1 MVLRGPGSVSTLP
14 FVLLES
20 APAPAVT
27 FEPDSL
33 SLLLDRLDV
42 LRDLALE
49 TRRDLDLL
57 RRESAQILIDL
68 GAVALR
74 ADNPSEPEQPASST
88 HPVSNKLAI
97 RLLGSFEVRFGG
109 RVLSAW
115 PSKKARL
122 LLAYLALEPG
132 RLAPKDVLV
141 ELFWPGVSPARGANN
156 LSIAVHQLRS
166 ALKEALRDGSHG
178 ITVQQGLYGLDP
190 ETAWVDVQEFRS
202 LMAKARPS
210 LEKGDGDRVREY
222 LTAALALYRGDF
234 LESDPYEE
242 WAEEPRRSLSMLL
255 GRALAWLAEDA
266 AANRD
271 WQKVLDCATRMLQ
284 RDGCD
289 EAGYRWSMLAYWRTG
304 NRVKALQQYE
314 LCVRQLEAELGARP
328 ADETS
333 QLYQRVRGDA

>member
-20 APAPAVT
+20 APAPAAT
-27 FEPDSL
+27 FESDSL

-57 RRESAQILIDL
+57 RRESAQILVDL
-68 GAVALR
+68 GALATR
-74 ADNPSEPEQPASST
+74 ASNPSEPEQPASSK
-88 HPVSNKLAI
+88 PAADKLAI
-97 RLLGSFEVRFGG
+97 HLLGSFEVRFGG

-141 ELFWPGVSPARGANN
+141 ELFWPGASLARGSNN

-166 ALKEALRDGSHG
+166 ALKEALRDETHG
-178 ITVQQGLYGLDP
+178 IIVQQGLYGLDP

-202 LMAKARPS
+202 LMTKARPS

-222 LTAALALYRGDF
+222 LTAAQALYRGDF

-271 WQKVLDCATRMLQ
+271 WQKVLDWSGRMFQ
-284 RDGCD
+284 RDVCD

-328 ADETS
+328 AEETY
-333 QLYQRVRGDA
+333 QLYQRIRGDA